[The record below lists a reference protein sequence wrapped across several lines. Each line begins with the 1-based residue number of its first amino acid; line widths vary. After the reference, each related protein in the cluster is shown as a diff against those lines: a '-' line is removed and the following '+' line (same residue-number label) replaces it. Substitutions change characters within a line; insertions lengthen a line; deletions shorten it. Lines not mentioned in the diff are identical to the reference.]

1 MPQDAEKEGDFLFNE
16 NVDKYDSFL
25 RKSTYLDS
33 PRQNTPDD
41 LNRRK
46 TAGFGQSI
54 NSRIYQPDVYEDSVD
69 ESEEADGV
77 DLSEEEEGAFD
88 FTISFMRSQTEYF
101 HRFIRFKNVDPDRQV
116 ILENAVE
123 RYLVT
128 LEQESDPAN
137 SKNRNKRSLMG
148 NRQA

>member
-1 MPQDAEKEGDFLFNE
+1 M
-16 NVDKYDSFL
+16 
-25 RKSTYLDS
+25 
-33 PRQNTPDD
+33 
-41 LNRRK
+41 
-46 TAGFGQSI
+46 
-54 NSRIYQPDVYEDSVD
+54 YEDSVD
-69 ESEEADGV
+69 ESEEAD
-77 DLSEEEEGAFD
+77 EEAFSDDEEGAFD

-137 SKNRNKRSLMG
+137 NKKRNQRSLLG
-148 NRQA
+148 NRQAQQESSA